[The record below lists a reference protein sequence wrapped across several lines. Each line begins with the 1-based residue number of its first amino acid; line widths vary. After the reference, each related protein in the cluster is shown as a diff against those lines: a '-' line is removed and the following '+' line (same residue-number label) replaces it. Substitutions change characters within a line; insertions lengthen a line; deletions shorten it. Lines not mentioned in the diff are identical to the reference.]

1 VIGATGLDMAR
12 FAVESMLSGVRK
24 AVTPDQ
30 HLWYRR
36 TFEVPRRPNG
46 GRILLHFGA
55 VDREAA
61 VSVNGKPVGEHRG
74 GYDPFTHLNGQIVA
88 TLPGSTGGYTFV
100 PLSDAAK
107 KGLRA
112 GTNTLAIHVHQDRG
126 GQYIDAGIVDGR

>member
-1 VIGATGLDMAR
+1 MIGATGLDMAR

-30 HLWYRR
+30 HLWYWRR
-36 TFEVPRRPNG
+36 FEVPRRPNG

-74 GYDPFTHLNGQIVA
+74 GYGPFTQIVA

-126 GQYIDAGIVDGR
+126 GQYIDAGIVDVR